1 MKKEWLFGITLVVLL
16 ANVSFGADHKLSIK
30 ADFGMY
36 RYGSW
41 NLTIEE
47 YGKAGGAKFYYRA
60 NDERAKAD
68 AIAKTGKVGQPV
80 VVNTTLAK
88 GQIALIEEVINSKE
102 FFSTEKSLKGE
113 AKFSHGP
120 YYSLQVCLDQT
131 CHKVLSG
138 YPLSVPKHL
147 IGDFEKFKTV
157 WNLLWS
163 FVTRPEFDKSHV
175 RL

>member
-1 MKKEWLFGITLVVLL
+1 MKSSQIMLIILFSVFASTC
-16 ANVSFGADHKLSIK
+16 FGADQKLSVK

-60 NDERAKAD
+60 NDERARVD

-80 VVNTTLAK
+80 VVNTTLSK
-88 GQIALIEEVINSKE
+88 GQIALIEDVISSKE
-102 FFSTEKSLKGE
+102 FSSTEKSLKGE

-131 CHKVLSG
+131 CHKV
-138 YPLSVPKHL
+138 
-147 IGDFEKFKTV
+147 F
-157 WNLLWS
+157 
-163 FVTRPEFDKSHV
+163 
-175 RL
+175 